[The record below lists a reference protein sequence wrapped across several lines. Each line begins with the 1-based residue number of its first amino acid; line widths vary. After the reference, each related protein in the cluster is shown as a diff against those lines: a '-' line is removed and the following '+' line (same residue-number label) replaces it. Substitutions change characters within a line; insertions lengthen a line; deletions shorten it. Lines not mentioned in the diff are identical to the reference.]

1 MSNSHPVDVKDPRN
15 LVMARFQGTSFVHQG
30 AKHQHYAITAMD
42 RYGNE
47 SDALQSIFE
56 KEDFESRLLT
66 NDSETVTIPEDFN
79 AMDIDYFTIETMQG
93 NTVMKIYYVASH
105 RDTLNIY
112 SLKNGTYRL
121 RAHSAKRKVSHKVGY
136 FFIKR

>member
-1 MSNSHPVDVKDPRN
+1 MK
-15 LVMARFQGTSFVHQG
+15 
-30 AKHQHYAITAMD
+30 AM
-42 RYGNE
+42 RCKVYR
-47 SDALQSIFE
+47 

-66 NDSETVTIPEDFN
+66 NDGETVTIPKDFN

-112 SLKNGTYRL
+112 SLKNGTYRT
-121 RAHSAKRKVSHKVGY
+121 SCPFSETKSEP
-136 FFIKR
+136 